1 MSCDGI
7 IVDHVGK
14 SHLFRTCLCIINE
27 VKLGIGFKDGPQ
39 VMTKELAS
47 SQGVSFAIAM
57 YTSFQFLVQVRK
69 QIYTRSCEELT

>member
-14 SHLFRTCLCIINE
+14 SHLFSTCMCIINE
-27 VKLGIGFKDGPQ
+27 VKLGIGFKDGAQ